1 MMATYVRAMDGLH
14 WLCML
19 IAGICLVV
27 ITIIIPYG
35 VFTRYVLNYGSSW
48 PEPAAVLMMVWFS
61 FMSAAVCYREGL
73 HIGVKVI
80 PDALGGSARVIIGV
94 LIEICMGLTNLFM
107 LIWGVRLVD
116 TTWNQAISDFP
127 GYSVGVAY
135 LPVPLG
141 GAIVTLFVIERLWTG
156 DLFAEPSEDAISH
169 IATE

>member
-1 MMATYVRAMDGLH
+1 MKASYIRAMGWLH
-14 WLCML
+14 RLCMA
-19 IAGICLVV
+19 IAGVCLVI
-27 ITIIIPYG
+27 ITVVIPYG

-48 PEPAAVLMMVWFS
+48 PEPAAVLLMVWFS

-80 PDALGGSARVIIGV
+80 PDALGGSARIVIGV
-94 LIEICMGLTNLFM
+94 LIEICMGFTNLFM
-107 LIWGVRLVD
+107 LIWGTRLVD

-127 GYSVGVAY
+127 FYSVGWAY

-156 DLFAEPSEDAISH
+156 DIFAEPAGDALTQVS
-169 IATE
+169 TE